1 MSPPKAKGKRF
12 FLIDGYAMLYRAH
25 FAMIRNPLI
34 TSYGLQTSALF
45 GFVNQLFKLLRKGQP
60 DYLMAAFDSSEKT
73 FRHQRY
79 PEYKATREKMPDEMR
94 NQLPYLW
101 KIMDA
106 MRIPIYEVPGW
117 EADDI
122 IGTLARCAQEQGLE
136 TYIVSG
142 DKDFMQLVSDRIFLY
157 TPSGRQAELKIY
169 NREKVVDKWGVP
181 PEKIVDL
188 LGLMGDSSDNVP
200 GVAGIG
206 PKTAVELLKTYGSL
220 EAALDHAEEVRNK
233 RAREGLIKCRDLA
246 LLSRELVTI
255 DTNMDIEV
263 DWEAMKTEGIN
274 VKALQSIFQ
283 ELEFHTLIKQIAT
296 FQSESQTA
304 ENRPDK
310 QYIIINNTDKLKL
323 FLKEI
328 KKGALL
334 SFDLET
340 TSTDPMRAELVG
352 ISLSITKDAGYYIP
366 LQGPGVAP
374 NKFGQNDEATVLQL
388 LQPVFEDPK
397 LPKTGQNL
405 KYDILIL
412 KRKGVPVKGVVF
424 DTMIAAHLL
433 NPELRSYKLDRL
445 SEEYLQYRMVSYES
459 LTGEGKDKKT
469 LAEVEVEK
477 VAFYSAE
484 DADIAW
490 QLSNVLK
497 TKLQEAQLLDFY
509 EKVEIPLIP
518 VLVEM
523 QYTGLYVDGEILH
536 SMSVEI
542 SKRIETLS
550 KEIIDLAGTEFNIN
564 STQQL
569 ATILFDRI
577 GLKPIRKRST
587 AENVLEILQYQHP
600 LPKLILAYRKLN
612 KLKNTYLDALP
623 TLINPDTGR
632 IHSTFSQ
639 TIAATGRLSSSN
651 PNFQNIPIRREEG
664 REIRK
669 AFRAQEKGWC
679 IFSADYSQIELRI
692 MAHLSQDPALKEA
705 FLHNE
710 DIHARTA
717 SDVFSV
723 PLSEVLPE
731 MRATAKVVNFGIMYG
746 AGPFRL
752 SQELGIPRTD
762 AQEIIDAYF
771 KRYAGIKFYIENTL
785 KKAEEDHYVS
795 TLLGRRRPV
804 WNISSGNYV
813 QREAAKRMAINM
825 PIQGTA
831 AEMIKLAMIAIQ
843 KNLQEAQ
850 YRAKMV
856 LQIHDELLFELPEEE
871 VPAVEKMVV
880 REMKNALPLSV
891 PLVVD
896 CGVGVS
902 WFEAHA

>member
-1 MSPPKAKGKRF
+1 MSPSKAKRKRF

-45 GFVNQLFKLLRKGQP
+45 GFINQLFKLLREGQP

-73 FRHQRY
+73 FRHKRY

-94 NQLPYLW
+94 EQLPYLW
-101 KIMDA
+101 KILEA
-106 MRIPIYEVPGW
+106 MRIPVYEVPGW

-122 IGTLARCAQEQGLE
+122 IGTLARRAQDQEFE

-142 DKDFMQLVSDRIFLY
+142 DKDFMQLVSDRVFLY

-169 NREKVVDKWGVP
+169 DREKVIDKWGVP

-188 LGLMGDSSDNVP
+188 LGLMGDNSDNVP
-200 GVAGIG
+200 GVVGVG

-233 RAREGLIKCRDLA
+233 RAREGLLSCRDLA

-255 DTNMDIEV
+255 DTDMDIEV
-263 DWEAMKTEGIN
+263 DWEAMKTEGID
-274 VKALQSIFQ
+274 VQALQSIFQ
-283 ELEFHTLIKQIAT
+283 ELEFHTLAKQLET
-296 FQSESQTA
+296 FQPEPQTT

-310 QYIIINNTDKLKL
+310 QYNIINNIDELKL
-323 FLKEI
+323 LLKDI
-328 KKGALL
+328 QAATLL

-340 TSTDPMRAELVG
+340 TATDPMRAELVG
-352 ISLSITKDAGYYIP
+352 ISFSTEKDVGYYLP
-366 LQGPGVAP
+366 LRGPELPP
-374 NKFGQNDEATVLQL
+374 NRFGPDDEDQVLQL
-388 LQPVFEDPK
+388 LRPVFEDSHI
-397 LPKTGQNL
+397 PKTGQNV
-405 KYDILIL
+405 KYDMLLL
-412 KRKGVPVKGVVF
+412 KRKGVPVQGVVF

-445 SEEYLQYRMVSYES
+445 SKEYLQYRMVPYES
-459 LTGEGKDKKT
+459 LSGKGKEKKT
-469 LAEVEVEK
+469 LDKVEVEK

-484 DADIAW
+484 DADVAL
-490 QLSNVLK
+490 QLSHILK
-497 TKLQEAQLLDFY
+497 AKLQNAQLLEFY

-518 VLVEM
+518 VLVDM
-523 QYTGLYVDGEILH
+523 QFTGLYVDGDILH
-536 SMSVEI
+536 TMSVEMT
-542 SKRIETLS
+542 KRIEALS
-550 KEIIDLAGTEFNIN
+550 KEIIELAGTEFNIN

-587 AENVLEILQYQHP
+587 AENVLEILQHQHP

-623 TLINPDTGR
+623 ALINPETGR

-639 TIAATGRLSSSN
+639 TIVATGRLSSSN

-692 MAHLSQDPALKEA
+692 MAHLSQDPALRKA
-705 FLHNE
+705 FLRNE
-710 DIHARTA
+710 DVHARTA
-717 SDVFSV
+717 SDVFGV
-723 PLSEVLPE
+723 PIDEVLPE

-746 AGPFRL
+746 AGPFRM
-752 SQELGIPRTD
+752 SQELGIPRAE

-771 KRYAGIKFYIENTL
+771 KRYQGIKFYIENTL
-785 KKAEEDHYVS
+785 QKAEEDHYVS

-804 WNISSGNYV
+804 WNISSDNYV

-831 AEMIKLAMIAIQ
+831 AEMIKLAMIAIHRILQ
-843 KNLQEAQ
+843 KEQF
-850 YRAKMV
+850 RAKMV
-856 LQIHDELLFELPEEE
+856 LQIHDELLFEVPEDE
-871 VPAVEKMVV
+871 VEALQKMVV
-880 REMKNALPLSV
+880 REMENALPLSV

-896 CGVGVS
+896 CGVGQS
-902 WFEAHA
+902 WFEAHS